1 MVQQLGQEPLHYTLA
16 LDGNVQR
23 ITAALDVDGVA
34 MAASASVNIWT
45 KSVTLQLS
53 NDAVAGTDICFI
65 GYKNGSAPS
74 TLTKANAMLDL
85 VPGQSR
91 EIPKSDAANLRGAE
105 INARWLYAR
114 GVNGDFL
121 HIVIPRINS
130 VTTT

>member
-23 ITAALDVDGVA
+23 LTAALDVDGNA
-34 MAASASVNIWT
+34 MAASGTVNVWAND
-45 KSVTLQLS
+45 VHLQLS

-65 GYKNGSAPS
+65 AYKSGGSAPS

-85 VPGQSR
+85 TPGQSKDV
-91 EIPKSDAANLRGAE
+91 PASDAANLRGTQ
-105 INARWLYAR
+105 INVRHLFAK

-121 HIVIPRINS
+121 HIIIPRINGVS
-130 VTTT
+130 V